1 MILLEPAC
9 AENHPIVGWQ
19 IAPPM
24 TKLELVALNRL
35 DRILQALSKFVRV
48 LLVEDDAT
56 FAKAIGAALARN
68 ANFEIDRL
76 EATTFRDASS
86 IVVKA
91 NVERKADES
100 IDVILLDLNLPDSQ
114 GLETFIDMRNA
125 CSGIPIIVL
134 TGRDDEQLA
143 LNAMQQGAQDYLV
156 KGDINGRT
164 LSRAIKYA
172 IERAKI
178 MAEREDFVATLTH
191 DLKGP
196 LQGANRILALM
207 VKGDLGPLSDD
218 QAELLR
224 RLADS
229 NDTLLEM
236 ISNLLEVYR
245 YDKDLHTISFQHTN
259 LVQLVQKCMS
269 EVEHLANDR
278 SIEIKSEV
286 FNGEDIAI
294 LADASSISRV
304 VRNLLDNALK
314 FTPKGGSVTVRVAT
328 SLEKVQL
335 AVTDTG
341 PGISDDDR
349 RYLFERFYRG
359 ATGRGYSRSTGL
371 GLYLCKQIVQH
382 HNGTITCA
390 PESVKGSSFVLEFPR
405 A

>member
-1 MILLEPAC
+1 M
-9 AENHPIVGWQ
+9 
-19 IAPPM
+19 
-24 TKLELVALNRL
+24 
-35 DRILQALSKFVRV
+35 QALSKFVRV
-48 LLVEDDAT
+48 LLVEDDET
-56 FAKAIGAALARN
+56 FAKAIGAALSRN
-68 ANFEIDRL
+68 ANFEIEKL
-76 EATTFRDASS
+76 EATSLGAASNL
-86 IVVKA
+86 IVRA
-91 NVERKADES
+91 NVERKSDES

-114 GLETFIDMRNA
+114 GLDTFIDVRNT

-143 LNAMQQGAQDYLV
+143 MSALRQGAQDYLV

-164 LSRAIKYA
+164 LSRAISYA

-178 MAEREDFVATLTH
+178 LAEREDFVATLTH

-196 LQGANRILALM
+196 LQGANRILGLL

-218 QAELLR
+218 QSDLLR

-229 NDTLLEM
+229 NTTLLEM

-259 LVQLVQKCMS
+259 LVNLVRSCML
-269 EVEHLANDR
+269 EVEHLAEDR
-278 SIEIKSEV
+278 SIQISSEISD
-286 FNGEDIAI
+286 GDDIAI
-294 LADASSISRV
+294 MADASSISRV

-314 FTPKGGSVTVRVAT
+314 FTPRGGMVTIRLA
-328 SLEKVQL
+328 SGEEKVRL

-341 PGISDDDR
+341 PGISDEDR

-382 HNGTITCA
+382 HNGTITFD
-390 PESVKGSSFVLEFPR
+390 PNSGSGSSFVLEFPR
-405 A
+405 I

>member
-1 MILLEPAC
+1 M
-9 AENHPIVGWQ
+9 
-19 IAPPM
+19 
-24 TKLELVALNRL
+24 
-35 DRILQALSKFVRV
+35 SKFVRV

-56 FAKAIGAALARN
+56 FIKAIGAALSRN
-68 ANFEIDRL
+68 ATFEIDRL
-76 EATTFRDASS
+76 EAATFQEASS
-86 IVVKA
+86 LVVKA
-91 NVERKADES
+91 NVERKSDES

-114 GLETFIDMRNA
+114 GLDTFIDMRNA

-143 LNAMQQGAQDYLV
+143 MSAMQQGAQDYLV

-196 LQGANRILALM
+196 LQGANRILGLL
-207 VKGDLGPLSDD
+207 VKGDLGPLADD

-224 RLADS
+224 RLGDS
-229 NDTLLEM
+229 NTTLLEM
-236 ISNLLEVYR
+236 IANLLEVYR

-259 LVQLVQKCMS
+259 LINLVRSCMA
-269 EVEHLANDR
+269 EVEHLANER

-286 FNGEDIAI
+286 FNGEEIAI
-294 LADASSISRV
+294 MADASSISRV

-314 FTPKGGSVTVRVAT
+314 FTPKGGSVTIKVAT
-328 SLEKVQL
+328 GEDKVQL

-341 PGISDDDR
+341 PGISEEDR

-382 HNGTITCA
+382 HNGTITIDPDA
-390 PESVKGSSFVLEFPR
+390 VKGSSFVLEFPR